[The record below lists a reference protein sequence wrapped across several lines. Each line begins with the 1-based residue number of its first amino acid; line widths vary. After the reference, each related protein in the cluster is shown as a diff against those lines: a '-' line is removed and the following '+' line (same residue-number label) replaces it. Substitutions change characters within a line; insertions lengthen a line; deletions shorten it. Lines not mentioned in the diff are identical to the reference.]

1 MVFRKVAVGVT
12 FDLLHRGHRALIE
25 RAFELGEHV
34 MIGLTSDEMLQKKAE
49 PFSKRKKALQNFL
62 KFKNYEIVK
71 LNDAYG
77 PAISDSGIDAVVVSE
92 ETKARAV
99 EINEIRKKRGL
110 PLLEIVVIPFVLA
123 EDGKPIS
130 TTRIRAGEVDAE
142 GMVLK

>member
-1 MVFRKVAVGVT
+1 MKFKKVAVGGT

-25 RAFELGEHV
+25 RAFELGEYV
-34 MIGLTSDEMLQKKAE
+34 IVGLTSNEMLQKKAE
-49 PFSKRKKALQNFL
+49 PFSRRKRTLQNFL

-77 PAISDSGIDAVVVSE
+77 PAISDSEIDAIVVSE
-92 ETKARAV
+92 ETKVRAV

-110 PLLEIVVIPFVLA
+110 PPLEVVVIPFVLA

-130 TTRIRAGEVDAE
+130 TTRIRDGEIDGE
-142 GMVLK
+142 GRIL